1 MLSTR
6 LGLFFAMSA
15 VIVNAPRLVLA
26 FLSSDGIEVPAHLR
40 AVLLTSSAVATA
52 LLASGGGAYL
62 AHAAVTAARHRRTLS
77 VLWVLVLFGTA
88 AIVTP
93 LVVASLHRYLDEVIP
108 SPLGRWAWALAAV
121 LLVELVAAGALVSV
135 AAARQPAEQLADQL
149 APPRSYLDQLT
160 PTSHDLLT
168 SRLSTS
174 PSTSPSNS
182 EVLARSLPIHC
193 RYACGRSFARVEEE
207 RGHLAW
213 CSNKPRPSR
222 SHVQEPDR

>member
-1 MLSTR
+1 MPNER
-6 LGLFFAMSA
+6 IGLFFAMSA

-62 AHAAVTAARHRRTLS
+62 AHAAATAARHRRALS
-77 VLWVLVLFGTA
+77 LLWVLVLAGTA

-108 SPLGRWAWALAAV
+108 SPIGRWAWALAAV
-121 LLVELVAAGALVSV
+121 LLVELVAAGALVAV
-135 AAARQPAEQLADQL
+135 DATRGPAEQLHDHL
-149 APPRSYLDQLT
+149 SPPRSDLDQLT
-160 PTSHDLLT
+160 PASHDLLT
-168 SRLSTS
+168 SRSSTS
-174 PSTSPSNS
+174 PTTLPSSS
-182 EVLARSLPIHC
+182 EVLSRSLPIRC

-213 CSNKPRPSR
+213 CSNKPASRPT
-222 SHVQEPDR
+222 VQESDQ